1 MDISEQLNELKIQPN
16 SKPSVSADVEAG
28 YEKTY
33 ADMAAREE
41 LEDDEVALELM
52 TGRGPDNLADVYQ
65 RARDLLRQSSEAR
78 ESLET
83 GDGTEYDF
91 ERRRQELID
100 SANVSQSGPPAPPI
114 AALSDDESI
123 VAAATE
129 RPVPPPMEGARFNPE
144 TGELLDPNFYKK
156 DLDELGETY
165 LPDSYVR
172 NLRDRTV
179 AGVAEG
185 TLGFLPDLA
194 YATVV
199 GVPQYLSVASGL
211 VYNAGARAIDGLL
224 STLERNV
231 FETTA
236 LDMFKPPII
245 DPLDNN
251 VVNFIYK
258 GYGKSVRDFVRNEAK
273 AANDYFQREYQ
284 VPEFQRDFFTELLYK
299 VGMIAA
305 PIVPFISGVSMLI
318 KTPKLVRN
326 AMSTSESITAGLGK
340 ASKNYAFESINRT
353 AGTLNTSVGAG
364 AGWQVGDELFKDT
377 QYRDFT
383 VAFAIPGALIGSA
396 TQMARM
402 PINLT
407 FGLTLGAI
415 GLLTGRKA
423 RGENAGPFMTKMVA
437 FGSGMSLENVLKMS
451 PDDLKLRMAIEGD
464 AAVKYME
471 DIASGLKSLPP
482 EYQEPLKKSL
492 DMIEEFSKKYSG
504 PDGEKLQFFM
514 YQATGLGIQQAVIKA
529 ALEGGSLKL
538 FGKNVPNLGK
548 LTDIEVAQDVLNDQ
562 IKIFQ
567 NEFAKMLGNKNINIP
582 QNEYDQLL
590 LNLRKQIDHQVSVG
604 DDMIIRLKEISDPKS
619 KFVNVYRINEIR
631 DVADELFFYDKNF
644 GRGSELTAEQII
656 RNRDKIDVRINSVFV
671 SAFKSASKIV
681 DSAYKSFYKYDSLV
695 DVSRLVDFAADI
707 KFEEIISPLTAKGT
721 KAGRFAKTQ
730 ANLLSNARSNTL
742 ARMDAEDLEEAY
754 SILRNKNETGISF
767 TTNKNALIDFEIL
780 ENQLK
785 DLTGNARTQKLKEIL
800 EDITTDDS
808 ATFQLI
814 NDIIPPK
821 FMMSDLVAYRSGLYE
836 KLMNKQG
843 TAEGHNI
850 SEIIDQV
857 DDVLDQHFKDLDVPD
872 VKKLYEKAK
881 DLYKK
886 RMLPFK
892 SHSGAKA
899 YNSVYKRD
907 ADYEDTLEVKHMFAL
922 FTKFQNDEVMVK
934 TFNRMFYNKADRD
947 EARELFQITIGRIL
961 NNDFPAFARGFVNR
975 MTKEQIAS
983 MQKARMITNDQFMGL
998 QKLID
1003 QREGIRKAVSDDVQE
1018 QLSSQLNVLVNSV
1031 SKVIDE
1037 TVGRRSD
1044 LVDIID
1050 NLKNPDDLIAKMIDE
1065 STTIFYPS
1073 VRKGRADHAFK
1084 ALEENLDAI
1093 NRGED
1098 FRKIVGENVEENI
1111 SPVTDQVIRFVNES
1125 DLPNEKKLQ
1134 IFETLEKAMIHRIYT
1149 DSFVLT
1155 PKRDLKQGMSKAE
1168 IIAGDGKTFVPAT
1181 HSGLL
1186 NDINIVQMAK
1196 SLGKAS
1202 NSLIK
1207 LGDAVDNIRVRT
1219 GMSEIPANKKKYR
1232 QLRELYEIAKIGIAR
1247 VTDVPLD
1254 EIGSALAMSSL
1265 LSRAY
1270 SFFRGVVSL
1279 KFIAGDLFLRV
1290 AHKKK
1295 VEYATQ
1301 ILSNPQAINMMHDVM
1316 VKGNKASG
1324 EHIKYAKSV
1333 LASAFGGEILKQI
1346 PDTEIGR
1353 LLNYYFNPKD
1363 ESFVDSQRPNSVPDP
1378 VEIRMPHT
1386 VFNDPDLIGRMKER
1400 GELVRR
1406 EANRPR

>member
-1 MDISEQLNELKIQPN
+1 MDISEQLNRLKIQPN
-16 SKPSVSADVEAG
+16 SKPNIPADVEAG
-28 YEKTY
+28 YEETY

-41 LEDDEVALELM
+41 LEDDEDALELM
-52 TGRGPDNLADVYQ
+52 TGRGPDYLADVYQ
-65 RARDLLRQSSEAR
+65 RAGDLIRQSNEAR

-100 SANVSQSGPPAPPI
+100 SANVSQSGSPRPPI
-114 AALSDDESI
+114 VALSDDESI
-123 VAAATE
+123 VEAATE
-129 RPVPPPMEGARFNPE
+129 RPFPPPMEGGRFNPE
-144 TGELLDPNFYKK
+144 TGELLDPDFMKK
-156 DLDELGETY
+156 EIDELGETY

-172 NLRDRTV
+172 NLRDRTI
-179 AGVAEG
+179 AGAAEG

-194 YATVV
+194 YAGVV
-199 GVPQYLSVASGL
+199 GVPQYLSVAGGL

-251 VVNFIYK
+251 VVNFIHK
-258 GYGKSVRDFVRNEAK
+258 GYGKSVKDFVRNEAK
-273 AANDYFQREYQ
+273 AANDYLQREYQ
-284 VPEFQRDFFTELLYK
+284 VPEFQRDFFTEMLYK

-326 AMSTSESITAGLGK
+326 AMSTSESVTAGLGK
-340 ASKNYAFESINRT
+340 ASKNYVFESINRT

-364 AGWQVGDELFKDT
+364 AAWQVGDSLFKDT
-377 QYRDFT
+377 KYRDLT
-383 VAFAIPGALIGSA
+383 VAFAIPGAFIGSA

-402 PINLT
+402 PINLS

-423 RGENAGPFMTKMVA
+423 RGENAGKFMTKMVA
-437 FGSGMSLENVLKMS
+437 FGSGMSLENVLKLS
-451 PDDLKLRMAIEGD
+451 PDELKLRMAIDGD
-464 AAVKYME
+464 AAIKYME

-482 EYQEPLKKSL
+482 EYQEPLRKSIE
-492 DMIEEFSKKYSG
+492 MIEEFSKKYSG

-529 ALEGGSLKL
+529 ALEGGNLKL
-538 FGKNVPNLGK
+538 FERNRINLGK
-548 LTDIEVAQDVLNDQ
+548 LTDIEAAQDVLNDQ

-567 NEFAKMLGNKNINIP
+567 NEFAKMLGDKNINIP

-590 LNLRKQIDHQVSVG
+590 LNLRKQIDQQVSVG
-604 DDMIIRLKEISDPKS
+604 DDMTIRLKEISDPKS
-619 KFVNVYRINEIR
+619 TFVNITRMNEIR

-656 RNRDKIDVRINSVFV
+656 RNRDKIDKRINNVFV
-671 SAFKSASKIV
+671 SAFKSAKKIV
-681 DSAYKSFYKYDSLV
+681 DLAYKSFYQYDSLV

-754 SILRNKNETGISF
+754 SILRNKNETGVSF

-785 DLTGNARTQKLKEIL
+785 DFTGNARTQKLKEIL

-821 FMMSDLVAYRSGLYE
+821 FMMSDLVAYRSSLYE

-843 TAEGHNI
+843 TAEGHNV

-872 VKKLYEKAK
+872 VKRLYEKAK

-934 TFNRMFYNKADRD
+934 TFNRMFHNKADRN
-947 EARELFQITIGRIL
+947 EARELFQITIGRVL

-983 MQKARMITNDQFMGL
+983 MQKAKMITNDQFMGL

-1003 QREGIRKAVSDDVQE
+1003 QREGIRTAISDDVQKE
-1018 QLSSQLNVLVNSV
+1018 LSSQLTVLVNSV

-1044 LVDIID
+1044 LVDIVD
-1050 NLKNPDDLIAKMIDE
+1050 NLKNPNDLIAKMIDE
-1065 STTIFYPS
+1065 STIFYPS
-1073 VRKGRADHAFK
+1073 VRRGRADYAFN
-1084 ALEENLDAI
+1084 ALEKNLDDM

-1098 FRKIVGENVEENI
+1098 FRKIVGENVEENM

-1155 PKRDLKQGMSKAE
+1155 PKRDLKQGMSRAE
-1168 IIAGDGKTFVPAT
+1168 IAAGDGKTFVPAT

-1219 GMSEIPANKKKYR
+1219 GMSEIPVNKKKYR
-1232 QLRELYEIAKIGIAR
+1232 QLRELYEVAKIGISR

-1301 ILSNPQAINMMHDVM
+1301 ILSNPQTIKMMHDVM

-1324 EHIKYAKSV
+1324 EHIKYARSV
-1333 LASAFGGEILKQI
+1333 LASAFGGQIVEKI
-1346 PDTEIGR
+1346 PDTELGR

-1378 VEIRMPHT
+1378 IEIRMPHT
-1386 VFNDPDLIGRMKER
+1386 VFNDPDLIERMKER

-1406 EANRPR
+1406 EANRPE